1 MKFKLLEKYSIK
13 YKYDKEIQGYKISVY
28 ENDEEVEYKYVSSNM
43 LNHILDEFSNKYN
56 TKDITK
62 ETIKY
67 NMKPT
72 IFHGYHGTK
81 SDFDEFMYDFI
92 GAHGVEHGFGFYFTS
107 RPEIA
112 QSYGNI
118 IIEADLIIKHPL
130 NTEKITIT
138 KQQVARWIKHYIDPT
153 GEDFLSNYGD
163 IGSESY
169 NSILNEAIESLFSY
183 NDNDVDIL
191 GECLQYLSKQTSPY
205 AAYKAIPEIFG
216 KDGIIYSGYDD
227 TYGELVTNYI
237 VFDNNQIIN
246 KTKIRKD

>member
-1 MKFKLLEKYSIK
+1 MKLNLLEKYSIK

-28 ENDEEVEYKYVSSNM
+28 ENDEEVEYKYVASSM
-43 LNHILDEFSNKYN
+43 LNYMLGEFSDKYN

-72 IFHGYHGTK
+72 TFHGYHGTK
-81 SDFDEFMYDFI
+81 SDFDEFMHDFI
-92 GAHGVEHGFGFYFTS
+92 GSHGVEHGFGFYFTS

-118 IIEADLIIKHPL
+118 IIEADLVIKHPL

-138 KQQVARWIKHYIDPT
+138 KQQVARWIKRYIDPT

-163 IGSESY
+163 VYSTPY
-169 NSILNEAIESLFSY
+169 NVVLNEAVESLFSY
-183 NDNDVDIL
+183 DDNDVDIL
-191 GECLQYLSKQTSPY
+191 GECLQYLSKGRDTY
-205 AAYKAIPEIFG
+205 AAYQAIPEIFG
-216 KDGIIYSGYDD
+216 RDGIIYSGYD
-227 TYGELVTNYI
+227 TEYGEAVTNYI
-237 VFDNNQIIN
+237 VFDNSQILN
-246 KTKIRKD
+246 KKKTHI